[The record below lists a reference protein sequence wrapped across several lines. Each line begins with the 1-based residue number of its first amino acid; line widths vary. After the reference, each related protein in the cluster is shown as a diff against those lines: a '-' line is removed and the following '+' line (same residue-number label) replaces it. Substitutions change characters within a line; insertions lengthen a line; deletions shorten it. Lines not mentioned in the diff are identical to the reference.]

1 VIVALRGIRSTASNL
16 HRRRFLTKH
25 PRKDGY
31 AGEVNFSGVAFIQI
45 GDLSMLEQQNDE
57 TTYLFVAIDAHIKRG
72 GKVSRVTSGAEYER
86 KALAGVGDIGT
97 RQAGSEAT
105 IADGSRFAAAWGGR
119 PPGRRLKAK
128 HQASKAAMA
137 ALSNCFSLT

>member
-45 GDLSMLEQQNDE
+45 GDLSMPEQQNDE
-57 TTYLFVAIDAHIKRG
+57 TTYLFVTIDAHIKRG
-72 GKVSRVTSGAEYER
+72 GKFQG
-86 KALAGVGDIGT
+86 
-97 RQAGSEAT
+97 
-105 IADGSRFAAAWGGR
+105 
-119 PPGRRLKAK
+119 
-128 HQASKAAMA
+128 
-137 ALSNCFSLT
+137 